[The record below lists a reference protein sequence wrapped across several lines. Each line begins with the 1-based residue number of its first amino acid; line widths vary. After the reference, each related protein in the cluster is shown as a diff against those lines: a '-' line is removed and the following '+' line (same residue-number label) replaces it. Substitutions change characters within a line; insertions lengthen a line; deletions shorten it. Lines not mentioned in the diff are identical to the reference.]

1 MQTYSQRVR
10 DSILP
15 LSVGDTLPKA
25 FEEWHF
31 SEATEDHLEPCET
44 CELCG
49 QEGLRYHFEIVN
61 QFTDH
66 SLWVGSHCILQFD
79 VAMYEDGQ
87 RLSPEE
93 AKKRLTK
100 LTEQMRLE
108 SCISALE
115 KLETA
120 EPSDIL
126 KNALLYYRR
135 NKKLTPRQAFVVF
148 WRLRHNRIDHAP
160 SFFNI
165 TLRKKRYIADLE
177 QMETSKVHFFWQALT
192 SSQRKQAIELG
203 HAPPKVA

>member
-1 MQTYSQRVR
+1 M
-10 DSILP
+10 
-15 LSVGDTLPKA
+15 
-25 FEEWHF
+25 
-31 SEATEDHLEPCET
+31 
-44 CELCG
+44 
-49 QEGLRYHFEIVN
+49 
-61 QFTDH
+61 
-66 SLWVGSHCILQFD
+66 QFD
-79 VAMYEDGQ
+79 VAIYESGQ

-93 AKKRLTK
+93 AKKRLAK

-120 EPSDIL
+120 ERSDIL
-126 KNALLYYRR
+126 KNALIYYRK

-148 WRLRHNRIDHAP
+148 WRLRHNRIDHSP

-177 QMETSKVHFFWQALT
+177 QMDTSKVHFFWSALT

-203 HAPPKVA
+203 HTPPKAA